1 MIRRPPRSTLFPYT
15 TLFRSLPSVMSS
27 PVVGTMP
34 PPPPVVI
41 PERTGPLEPDVPIF
55 GTSSPESLVLNA
67 ASFPIPDPAVLAGM
81 PPPPAEALPP
91 PPAEPQLMPPIIPS
105 TINNSIP
112 SIPHEQSLA

>member
-1 MIRRPPRSTLFPYT
+1 
-15 TLFRSLPSVMSS
+15 MSS

-91 PPAEPQLMPPIIPS
+91 PPLNPNSCLQSSPPPS
-105 TINNSIP
+105 TTAFPAFPMNKV
-112 SIPHEQSLA
+112 